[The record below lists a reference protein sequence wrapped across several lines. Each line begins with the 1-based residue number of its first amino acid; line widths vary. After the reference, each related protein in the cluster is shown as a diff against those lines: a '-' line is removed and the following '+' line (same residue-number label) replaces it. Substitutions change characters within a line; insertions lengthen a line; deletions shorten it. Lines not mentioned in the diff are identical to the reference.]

1 MTPHYL
7 KVNIPPTR
15 APLHGCNNLN
25 RYHNVFCN
33 TARYMNSFFPDAVK
47 IWNDIGEEFHACNS
61 IEIFKNN
68 INKLIRPPSKSIYS
82 VHNPKGLKYIFQ
94 LRIGLSSL
102 KSHKKN
108 HKFHK
113 FS

>member
-1 MTPHYL
+1 MSPHYL

-68 INKLIRPPSKSIYS
+68 INNLIHPPSKSIYS
-82 VHNPKGLKYIFQ
+82 VHDPKGLKYIF
-94 LRIGLSSL
+94 ST
-102 KSHKKN
+102 
-108 HKFHK
+108 
-113 FS
+113 